1 LQLIHPEISVI
12 ENKNPSGYTRISS
25 GNWRNNNNKN
35 QVIKFPRLGSFE
47 VFFNKKCIF
56 SKLKSG
62 NWPEKGQVLEMIE
75 KEIIRVTQK
84 IPDEDRASQSF
95 INKRTSKMIE
105 EISKT
110 KTSSK
115 DK

>member
-1 LQLIHPEISVI
+1 
-12 ENKNPSGYTRISS
+12 
-25 GNWRNNNNKN
+25 
-35 QVIKFPRLGSFE
+35 
-47 VFFNKKCIF
+47 
-56 SKLKSG
+56 
-62 NWPEKGQVLEMIE
+62 MIN

-84 IPDEDRASQSF
+84 IPNEDRASQSF